1 MHYRVF
7 LFIYISCLHFSISA
21 QNVEPDSVQITNTT
35 GIAKD
40 SLQIETFSNSDTL
53 IIEHPTD
60 SVQITSID
68 SIRLPAD
75 SALLLI
81 DSIEN
86 FMELKSDSILASDS
100 IKTTVKTYDQVMNH
114 VRDSL
119 YFEQPDTTYFIR
131 YNLKQMLGADSIITN
146 DTTKQAIYSLMQ
158 YSKKVDV
165 EKIVDYLH
173 YKIRKDSSAE
183 YVDTSLKVFRDSVF
197 QAVQFLI
204 KSIPE
209 DSVYFYFK
217 NINRDSVLFNA
228 AKHEKD
234 SVRLKLVDNRG
245 EDAVL
250 WIKKPDVDV
259 FDIYLEDGIYIEKA
273 RQQKVVD
280 QRLDA
285 DFGFPELK
293 KVTIPNKIL
302 PLWKFD
308 GSADIKFS
316 QGYVSESWAEG
327 AESSISTL
335 SILKYS
341 ADYSYGKIRN
351 LDTDVEY
358 RLGYLQ
364 AGDNELKKNDDKF
377 EINIK
382 YGKQA
387 FNNWYY
393 SSLLNFKTQFFKG
406 KEYVNDSTVIVVSDF
421 LSPAYLVFSL
431 GLDYK
436 PTNNLTVLISPL
448 TSKFTIVADTTAY
461 DQTRYGV
468 GKNEMI
474 RKEIGAYVKVI
485 SKLNFRSNISLENK
499 LNFFTNYSSNPQNI
513 DVDWEL
519 SLGVQLTDYIKMSI
533 NTRFIYDDDVEIP
546 VFEDGL
552 QVGVTK
558 GAQFKELFGIG
569 FNYKF

>member
-1 MHYRVF
+1 MHFKVF
-7 LFIYISCLHFSISA
+7 LFILISGIPFSINA
-21 QNVEPDSVQITNTT
+21 QNVES
-35 GIAKD
+35 D
-40 SLQIETFSNSDTL
+40 SLQTTNTKEIANDSLKLNTLRMKDTL
-53 IIEHPTD
+53 VMDQTIDTFQTTD
-60 SVQITSID
+60 SVSIPVD
-68 SIRLPAD
+68 T
-75 SALLLI
+75 ALLLI
-81 DSIEN
+81 DSTKKNIE
-86 FMELKSDSILASDS
+86 LSSDSIIASDT
-100 IKTTVKTYDQVMNH
+100 IKIAVKTYNQVMNY

-119 YFEQPDTTYFIR
+119 FFEEPDTAYYIR
-131 YNLKQMLGADSIITN
+131 YNLKQLLDADSIITN
-146 DTTKQAIYSLMQ
+146 DTTKQAIYRLIE
-158 YSKKVDV
+158 YSKKVDFD
-165 EKIVDYLH
+165 KIIDYLQD
-173 YKIRKDSSAE
+173 KIRKDSSSE
-183 YVDTSLKVFRDSVF
+183 YVDTSLELIRDSVF

-204 KSIPE
+204 NSIPE
-209 DSVYFYFK
+209 DSVHFYFK
-217 NINRDSVLFNA
+217 NMNRDSVLFNA
-228 AKHEKD
+228 SKHEKD
-234 SVRLKLVDNRG
+234 SVRLKLYDNRG

-250 WIKKPDVDV
+250 WIKKPDIDV

-293 KVTIPNKIL
+293 KVIIPNKIL
-302 PLWKFD
+302 PIWDFN
-308 GSADIKFS
+308 GSADVKFS
-316 QGYVSESWAEG
+316 QGYVSESWVEG

-358 RLGYLQ
+358 RLGYLR

-406 KEYVNDSTVIVVSDF
+406 KDYVNDSTVNEVSDF
-421 LSPAYLVFSL
+421 LSPAYVVFSL

-436 PTNNLTVLISPL
+436 PSNKLTVLISPL

-468 GKNEMI
+468 DKDEKI
-474 RKEIGAYVKVI
+474 RQEIGAYVKII
-485 SKLNFRSNISLENK
+485 SKLSFRTNISLENK
-499 LNFFTNYSSNPQNI
+499 LNFFTNYSNNPQNI

-519 SLGVQLTDYIKMSI
+519 SLGVQLTDYIQMSI
-533 NTRFIYDDDVEIP
+533 NTRFIYDDDVDIP
-546 VFEDGL
+546 VFEDGVK
-552 QVGVTK
+552 VGVTK

-569 FNYKF
+569 FTYGF